1 MTTKTVLIVDD
12 RASTLKVIRAILED
26 EGYTVFQ
33 AASSE
38 EALQIYHQN
47 DGIEVV
53 LSDMKLPG
61 KDGLELYRLMSG
73 IRNPP
78 PFVIMTAHGTVKSA
92 VQALKE
98 GVTHYLIKPL
108 DYEELIIVLDKAV
121 REYAQTREL
130 IALKAQVNAENTFH
144 GIIGADSRMKHIFD
158 MVRTVGATDASV
170 LIYGETGTGKELL
183 AKALHQESPRRKSA
197 MVCINSAALTESL
210 LEAEMFGY
218 VKGAFT
224 GAISD
229 RKGRVELA
237 DQGTL
242 FLDEIGHMSLG
253 LQSKLLRFLQEMA
266 FEPVGGTTTRNVDV
280 RIIAATNLDLHA
292 EIKAGRFLNDL
303 LYRIEVV
310 PIRVPALRERRDD
323 ICLLVDH
330 FIRVF
335 ARQYN
340 KPVQKVDP
348 QAMQILIDYNWPG
361 NVREL
366 KNSVARAMI
375 LSKSTSITVEDLP
388 SKILAESSLPDRHA
402 GMSII
407 QGLPGGGVTLRQM
420 ETELIQKTLERHHGN
435 KSLTAQSLGIS
446 RKTLYEKIDRYG
458 LAHTEGVVVKG
469 ESEQ

>member
-1 MTTKTVLIVDD
+1 
-12 RASTLKVIRAILED
+12 
-26 EGYTVFQ
+26 
-33 AASSE
+33 
-38 EALQIYHQN
+38 
-47 DGIEVV
+47 
-53 LSDMKLPG
+53 MK
-61 KDGLELYRLMSG
+61 
-73 IRNPP
+73 
-78 PFVIMTAHGTVKSA
+78 
-92 VQALKE
+92 Q
-98 GVTHYLIKPL
+98 
-108 DYEELIIVLDKAV
+108 
-121 REYAQTREL
+121 
-130 IALKAQVNAENTFH
+130 
-144 GIIGADSRMKHIFD
+144 IFD

-266 FEPVGGTTTRNVDV
+266 FEPVGGTTSRNVDV

-310 PIRVPALRERRDD
+310 PIRVPALRERRND

-340 KPVQKVDP
+340 KSVQKVEP
-348 QAMQILIDYNWPG
+348 RPCRFLSTITG
-361 NVREL
+361 
-366 KNSVARAMI
+366 RAMFG
-375 LSKSTSITVEDLP
+375 S
-388 SKILAESSLPDRHA
+388 
-402 GMSII
+402 
-407 QGLPGGGVTLRQM
+407 
-420 ETELIQKTLERHHGN
+420 
-435 KSLTAQSLGIS
+435 
-446 RKTLYEKIDRYG
+446 
-458 LAHTEGVVVKG
+458 
-469 ESEQ
+469 

>member
-1 MTTKTVLIVDD
+1 MIVTTKTVLIVDD

-33 AASSE
+33 ATSSE
-38 EALQIYHQN
+38 EALQIFHKN

-73 IRNPP
+73 IGNPP

-121 REYAQTREL
+121 RDYAQAREL
-130 IALKAQVNAENTFH
+130 IALKAQVKAENTFH

-229 RKGRVELA
+229 RKGRIELA
-237 DQGTL
+237 NQGTL

-266 FEPVGGTTTRNVDV
+266 FEPVGGTTSRNVDV

-310 PIRVPALRERRDD
+310 PIRVPALRERRND

-340 KPVQKVDP
+340 KSVQKVEP
-348 QAMQILIDYNWPG
+348 KAMQILIDYNWPG

-388 SKILAESSLPDRHA
+388 SKILAESGLAEQNA
-402 GMSII
+402 GTLII
-407 QGLPGGGVTLRQM
+407 QGLPGSGVTLRQM
-420 ETELIQKTLERHHGN
+420 ETELIQKTLEKHQGN
-435 KSLTAQSLGIS
+435 KSLAAQSLGIS

-458 LAHTEGVVVKG
+458 KCRGRT
-469 ESEQ
+469 

>member
-1 MTTKTVLIVDD
+1 MSAKTALIVDD
-12 RASTLKVIRAILED
+12 RISTLKVIRAILED
-26 EGYTVFQ
+26 EGYTVLQ
-33 AASSE
+33 AASAE
-38 EALQIYHQN
+38 EALRVFHRN
-47 DGIEVV
+47 VGIDVV

-61 KDGLELYRLMSG
+61 KDGLSLYRLLSG
-73 IRNPP
+73 IENPP
-78 PFVIMTAHGTVKSA
+78 PFVIMTAHGTVKTA

-121 REYAQTREL
+121 LEFARRREL

-144 GIIGADSRMKHIFD
+144 GIIGADSRMRQIFD
-158 MVRTVGATDASV
+158 RVRTVGATDASV

-183 AKALHQESPRRKSA
+183 ARALHRESPRRKSA

-224 GAISD
+224 GAASD
-229 RKGRVELA
+229 RKGRIEHA
-237 DQGTL
+237 DRGTL

-266 FEPVGGTTTRNVDV
+266 FEPVGGAASRNVDV

-310 PIRVPALRERRDD
+310 PIRVPALRERRND

-335 ARQYN
+335 ARQYD

-348 QAMQILIDYNWPG
+348 QAMRILIDYTWPG

-375 LSKSTSITVEDLP
+375 LSKSATLTAEDLP
-388 SKILAESSLPDRHA
+388 SKILAESGNPDRHA
-402 GMSII
+402 GMPLI
-407 QGLPGGGVTLRQM
+407 QGLPGGGVTLRRM
-420 ETELIQKTLERHHGN
+420 ETELIQKTLEKHQGN
-435 KSLTAQSLGIS
+435 KSLAAQSLGIS

-458 LAHTEGVVVKG
+458 LASAEPR
-469 ESEQ
+469 

>member
-1 MTTKTVLIVDD
+1 
-12 RASTLKVIRAILED
+12 
-26 EGYTVFQ
+26 
-33 AASSE
+33 
-38 EALQIYHQN
+38 
-47 DGIEVV
+47 
-53 LSDMKLPG
+53 
-61 KDGLELYRLMSG
+61 
-73 IRNPP
+73 
-78 PFVIMTAHGTVKSA
+78 
-92 VQALKE
+92 
-98 GVTHYLIKPL
+98 
-108 DYEELIIVLDKAV
+108 
-121 REYAQTREL
+121 
-130 IALKAQVNAENTFH
+130 
-144 GIIGADSRMKHIFD
+144 

-183 AKALHQESPRRKSA
+183 AKALHRESPRRKSA

-224 GAISD
+224 GASSD
-229 RKGRVELA
+229 RKGRVEIA

-266 FEPVGGTTTRNVDV
+266 FEPVGGATSRNVDV

-310 PIRVPALRERRDD
+310 PIRVPALRERRND

-375 LSKSTSITVEDLP
+375 LSKSSTLTVEDLP
-388 SKILAESSLPDRHA
+388 SKILAESGHPDRNA
-402 GMSII
+402 GISII
-407 QGLPGGGVTLRQM
+407 HGLPGGGITLRQM
-420 ETELIQKTLERHHGN
+420 ETELIRKTLEKHHGN
-435 KSLTAQSLGIS
+435 KSLAAQSLGIS

-458 LAHTEGVVVKG
+458 LAQSDDG
-469 ESEQ
+469 

>member
-1 MTTKTVLIVDD
+1 LIVDD
-12 RASTLKVIRAILED
+12 RISTLKVIRAILED
-26 EGYTVFQ
+26 EGYTVYQ
-33 AASSE
+33 ATDAD
-38 EALQIYHQN
+38 EALQIYRQN
-47 DGIEVV
+47 DVIDVV

-61 KDGLELYRLMSG
+61 KDGLALYRMMCE

-121 REYAQTREL
+121 QEYAKTREF
-130 IALKAQVNAENTFH
+130 IRLKAQIDAESAFH
-144 GIIGADSRMKHIFD
+144 GIIGADTRMKHIFE

-183 AKALHQESPRRKSA
+183 AKALHQESPRKNGA

-224 GAISD
+224 GAVSD

-266 FEPVGGTTTRNVDV
+266 FEPVGGSASRNVDV

-310 PIRVPALRERRDD
+310 PIRVPALRERRND

-335 ARQYN
+335 SRQYN
-340 KPVQKVDP
+340 KPVQKIDP
-348 QAMQILIDYNWPG
+348 QAMQVLIDYNWPG

-366 KNSVARAMI
+366 KNSIARSII
-375 LSKSTSITVEDLP
+375 LSKSASLTVEDLP
-388 SKILAESSLPDRHA
+388 SKIRVESGHSDLQSDK
-402 GMSII
+402 SII
-407 QGLPGGGVTLRQM
+407 QGLPGSGITLRQM
-420 ETELIQKTLERHHGN
+420 ETELIQKTLQKHRGN
-435 KSLTAQSLGIS
+435 KSLTASSLGIS

-458 LAHTEGVVVKG
+458 LGYPEPM
-469 ESEQ
+469 E